1 MDVSPASGL
10 VEGQAELPA
19 AFLDDEGQGAAQQV
33 GGAGR
38 IGRRRFRSHTQI
50 LIAEKPSQ
58 CQNPSKGALW
68 KNRGHRPRPQCHF
81 VDHQTIV
88 HNGMVVYDKINNA
101 VRIMDEGR
109 TANGSIPPQH
119 TRVLDVTEAINDPKR
134 NVIEPGLVNAI
145 SQSFL
150 KDEVAKMYQGEI
162 VLRFMPQLEPYDI
175 IVVNDASTMMVGPIE
190 VDTVMHEFS
199 MEAGAVTVVKPR
211 AVVTVNEYTSAEV
224 IRGWTQTYAKAA
236 AQVQSLLTT
245 PESLGLGL
253 GLFLAGQQHAPR
265 AGAPRP
271 DAPAAAA
278 RAGHGS
284 QPCSRSRPEEELV
297 GRDCGARPSGHRRPV
312 PYA

>member
-1 MDVSPASGL
+1 MSKPIEGGP
-10 VEGQAELPA
+10 VE
-19 AFLDDEGQGAAQQV
+19 
-33 GGAGR
+33 
-38 IGRRRFRSHTQI
+38 
-50 LIAEKPSQ
+50 
-58 CQNPSKGALW
+58 
-68 KNRGHRPRPQCHF
+68 NRGHRRGPQCHF

-199 MEAGAVTVVKPR
+199 MEAGAITVVKPR

-224 IRGWTQTYAKAA
+224 IRGWTQT
-236 AQVQSLLTT
+236 
-245 PESLGLGL
+245 
-253 GLFLAGQQHAPR
+253 
-265 AGAPRP
+265 
-271 DAPAAAA
+271 
-278 RAGHGS
+278 
-284 QPCSRSRPEEELV
+284 
-297 GRDCGARPSGHRRPV
+297 
-312 PYA
+312 